1 MTDQHITSVSEL
13 TEQIKSVLE
22 DRFISIRL
30 QGEIGHI
37 NAHRS
42 GHVYCSLKDES
53 ARIDAV
59 VWRSTVARLAYRPE
73 PGAQVMVTGRL
84 SVYAPHGAYKLV
96 ITSIEPAGL
105 GRLQALFEETKRS
118 LQAAGYFDPD
128 KKKQLPLLPR
138 GIGVI
143 TSATGAARRDIES
156 VIHRRS
162 PQVPIYLYPA
172 NVQGPSAVGDLIA
185 GLKALEVHPNVDV
198 IIIGRGGGSLE
209 DLWSFNDRDLAMAIF
224 SCSVPVV
231 SAVGHETDTTISD
244 MVADKRAP
252 TPSAAAELVVP
263 MRDDLLFTLTDL
275 TDRFTRAMKH
285 QMIRRSQHLSRE
297 MHLLKRGIEIHS
309 KRLAIGRLMQKQ
321 EHLLRRRI
329 FQERERIKR
338 LDMRLA
344 RRNPN
349 MRLVDQRRRLYT
361 LHAQFQRTVEEKVYR
376 QRLVFQR
383 LVERL
388 DVLSPLSVLAR
399 GYSLTTRDNRVVMG
413 IEQVSRGDEITVRVR
428 NGVIQAEVQ
437 STTAVEERS

>member
-1 MTDQHITSVSEL
+1 MADEAVKSVSEL

-22 DRFISIRL
+22 SRFISVQI

-59 VWRSTVARLAYRPE
+59 VWRSTVVRLPYKPE
-73 PGAQVMVTGRL
+73 PGAQVVVTGRL

-105 GRLQALFEETKRS
+105 GRLKALFEETRRS
-118 LQAAGYFDPD
+118 LEAEGYFDPD
-128 KKKQLPLLPR
+128 KKQPLPLLPR
-138 GIGVI
+138 GVGVI
-143 TSATGAARRDIES
+143 TSSTGAARRDIES
-156 VIHRRS
+156 ILHRRS

-185 GLKALEVHPNVDV
+185 GLQTLGSHPDVDV
-198 IIIGRGGGSLE
+198 IILGRGGGSLE
-209 DLWSFNDRDLAMAIF
+209 DLWSFNDRDLAHAIF
-224 SCSVPVV
+224 ACPLPVV

-244 MVADKRAP
+244 MVADRRAP

-263 MRDDLLFTLTDL
+263 IRDDLLFTLTDL
-275 TDRFTRAMKH
+275 TDRFHRAMKH
-285 QMIRRSQHLSRE
+285 LLIHRSQHLSRE
-297 MHLLKRGIEIHS
+297 MHLLKRGVELHG
-309 KRLAIGRLMQKQ
+309 KRLTLGRLMQKQ
-321 EHLLRRRI
+321 EHLLRQKFGR
-329 FQERERIKR
+329 ERETLKR
-338 LDMRLA
+338 LDTRLS

-349 MRLVDQRRRLYT
+349 VRLVEQRRRLLR
-361 LHAQFQRTVEEKVYR
+361 LHVQLQRVAEEKVFR
-376 QRLVFQR
+376 QRFQFQR

-399 GYSLTTRDNRVVMG
+399 GYSLTTRHQQVVMG
-413 IEQVSRGDEITVRVR
+413 IEQVSSGDEIDVRVQ
-428 NGVIQAEVQ
+428 NGVIHAKVL
-437 STTAVEERS
+437 STKAQDER